1 MSNSKIVYSTDSN
14 FEVCSDRSEQKSFVA
29 IKEQK
34 IKLYLDR
41 KKGGKITTI
50 IRGLILKNN
59 DIRLAATGEPKAR
72 LTFGTVSGCLPP
84 ENPALSGQH
93 SNRADQL
100 MQQASDRSNHEAAG
114 DIRQP
119 YSPAFE

>member
-14 FEVCSDRSEQKSFVA
+14 FEVCSDRSKQKSFVA

-59 DIRLAATGEPKAR
+59 DLKNLVREIKMKCASGGSVKNNDVIIQGNKREIIRKYLVGKGYNVK
-72 LTFGTVSGCLPP
+72 FSG
-84 ENPALSGQH
+84 G
-93 SNRADQL
+93 
-100 MQQASDRSNHEAAG
+100 
-114 DIRQP
+114 
-119 YSPAFE
+119 